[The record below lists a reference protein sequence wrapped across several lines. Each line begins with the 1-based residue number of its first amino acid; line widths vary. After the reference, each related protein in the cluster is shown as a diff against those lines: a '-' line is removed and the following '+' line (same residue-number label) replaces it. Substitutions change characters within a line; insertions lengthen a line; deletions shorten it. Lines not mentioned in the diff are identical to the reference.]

1 MKKRFYPGPE
11 EIAWWLRVL
20 DDLVEDL
27 GPVPGSSQPGGLM
40 PSSGSGLCGHCAP
53 VVQAK
58 HQVRRKEKKPFP
70 CTVS

>member
-20 DDLVEDL
+20 NDLVEDL

-40 PSSGSGLCGHCAP
+40 PSSG
-53 VVQAK
+53 
-58 HQVRRKEKKPFP
+58 F
-70 CTVS
+70 